1 MFIMKYLKK
10 FMATMMTAVMLFSAA
25 ATAQAAAP
33 IKVAYNSK
41 SVTYTGRQH
50 SITYN
55 GKNTRLT
62 SPGITINGYVMIP
75 YYESLVSGGPQV
87 GREYDS
93 KTKKLTLTYNGKKLV
108 MRVGQKKASLNG
120 ATVNLPVAPTIVNY
134 KSTGSC
140 ILIPAKAVCKRL
152 GINYNFVKTSKTSG
166 RVEMKA
172 KTTAQI
178 RSEMVAY
185 AKKFI
190 GLRYV
195 WGGTS
200 LTSGADCS
208 GFVQAIYKQ
217 YGVTI
222 PRVSRSQ
229 AASGKTISKS
239 QLKKGDLIF
248 YGYGSYINHVAM
260 YIGNGKVIHASNSA
274 PYPVG
279 GVKTSKYNYRKPIK
293 MVSYL

>member
-1 MFIMKYLKK
+1 MKYLKK
-10 FMATMMTAVMLFSAA
+10 FMAAMMTVVMLFSAT

-33 IKVAYNSK
+33 IQ
-41 SVTYTGRQH
+41 VTYNNETMTYKGRQH

-55 GKNTRLT
+55 GNETRLT

-75 YYESLVSGGPQV
+75 YYEALVSGGPQV
-87 GREYDS
+87 GREYNDAT
-93 KTKKLTLTYNGKKLV
+93 KTLTLTYNGKKLV
-108 MRVGQKKASLNG
+108 MRVGQKTATLNG
-120 ATVNLPVAPTIVNY
+120 SAINLPVAPTLVTY
-134 KSTGSC
+134 KTTGTC
-140 ILIPAKAVCKRL
+140 ILIPAKAVCRRL

-178 RSEMVAY
+178 RNEMVAY

-200 LTSGADCS
+200 LTSGVDCS

-229 AASGKTISKS
+229 AVGGKTISQS

-260 YIGNGKVIHASNSA
+260 YIGDGKVIHASNSA
-274 PYPVG
+274 PYPIG